1 MAVLRD
7 FVCDKLHVRV
17 FDARQEMGTCAGMEV
32 AACIKE
38 LLSKKDSINVMFAAA
53 PSQNETLAA
62 LLESDGVDWSRI
74 NAFHMDEYVGLDPE
88 HPAGFRNFLK
98 RAILDLRDFKSV
110 NLCETANC
118 QRSKLHDII
127 GVIHSLTALSVWER
141 HFLGRGTARSRSFIP
156 GKPTAL
162 LK

>member
-1 MAVLRD
+1 MMGVIKYQKKENMAFEILP
-7 FVCDKLHVRV
+7 
-17 FDARQEMGTCAGMEV
+17 
-32 AACIKE
+32 
-38 LLSKKDSINVMFAAA
+38 N
-53 PSQNETLAA
+53 
-62 LLESDGVDWSRI
+62 GV
-74 NAFHMDEYVGLDPE
+74 
-88 HPAGFRNFLK
+88 K
-98 RAILDLRDFKSV
+98 RAEMLPGMVEGVHTYKCQVKAGETVELEVFGDIT
-110 NLCETANC
+110 CETANC

>member
-98 RAILDLRDFKSV
+98 RAILDLRDFKIEYI
-110 NLCETANC
+110 NFMK
-118 QRSKLHDII
+118 KLMKI
-127 GVIHSLTALSVWER
+127 LNT
-141 HFLGRGTARSRSFIP
+141 
-156 GKPTAL
+156 
-162 LK
+162 LKI